1 MKKNSKAIS
10 LIAITSLLLPTGVI
24 AGESVKIDSIEVYSP
39 TALPSI
45 GLPVNDV
52 PYAVQTVTGEEI
64 REQPGVSIADYMVNN
79 LEGVTVN
86 EVGGNPY
93 QLEIN
98 YRGYNA
104 TPIMGNPQG
113 LSIYVD
119 GVRQNMPF
127 SNNVLW
133 DTIPD
138 FAIDDMQLVGGSNPV
153 YGLNTLGGSLSL
165 QTKSGRTFDKN
176 AIEGSTGSWGRN
188 TGLIESGG
196 VSEDNKYDYYAGY
209 SYFQEDGWR
218 KPSPSEVQQ
227 GFAKLGY
234 EDEDTRIDLS
244 YTGAHNSLVGNGM
257 VPKYLLGDDLE
268 GVHTLIDKTRSQYNQ
283 VQLAGTEFLSDTLM
297 ASGNI
302 YWRNLDQ
309 STYNG
314 DLNDEYCEEDDVGE
328 EEGEGCDTLADVN
341 ENEGVI
347 NRSTTKSDAYG
358 VNGQLTF
365 DEDLL
370 DRRNQFIFGA
380 AFEYSKVNFE
390 QSSQDIATLDPSG
403 FFSGA
408 TAEKEQTSGL
418 TGKTYTTSIFATN
431 NHALNDQWSINTI
444 FATNNHALNDQWS
457 INTAARYN
465 YVDIR
470 NEDTLNGE
478 GGATSLTGD
487 HDFDRLNPS
496 VGLTYTPTDTLST
509 YASYNEA
516 NRAPTSIELGCAN
529 PDNPC
534 TLPTQMADDPP
545 LEQVVAKTFEAGAR
559 GRFTSFLNSNTSW
572 NISGYSATNHD
583 DILFIYTEANT
594 TAGYF
599 DNVEE
604 TTRKGIDVGLS
615 TAFETWTI
623 SMNYNYVKAQYG
635 TDLTLVSENN
645 SSADDGAIQVEDGD
659 YLPNIPKHS
668 FKLRTVYKPDPAWH
682 LGATMT
688 AFSSSYMMGN
698 ENQEND
704 SSVNGLQ
711 SEVPGYAVVNLD
723 SEYKFS
729 NMFDGWKIYAKVTNL
744 FDNKYYTGGRIA
756 ESRVNA
762 DRSFSEEEIAT
773 ASLVGGAPRA
783 GWVGLRYEF

>member
-347 NRSTTKSDAYG
+347 NRSTTKSNAYG

-418 TGKTYTTSIFATN
+418 TGKTYTTS
-431 NHALNDQWSINTI
+431 I

>member
-431 NHALNDQWSINTI
+431 NHALNDQWSINT
-444 FATNNHALNDQWS
+444 
-457 INTAARYN
+457 AARYN

-470 NEDTLNGE
+470 NEDTLNAE

-496 VGLTYTPTDTLST
+496 IGLTYTPTDTLST

>member
-1 MKKNSKAIS
+1 MKRISKTA
-10 LIAITSLLLPTGVI
+10 GVI
-24 AGESVKIDSIEVYSP
+24 AISSMLVPTAIMAGEAVKVDSIEVYSP
-39 TALPSI
+39 TSLPSI
-45 GLPVNDV
+45 GLPIKDV
-52 PYAVQTVTGEEI
+52 PFAVQTATGEEI

-93 QLEIN
+93 QLEVN

-138 FAIDDMQLVGGSNPV
+138 FAIDDMQLVGGSNAV
-153 YGLNTLGGSLSL
+153 FGLNTLGGSLSM
-165 QTKSGRTFDKN
+165 QTKSGRTFNKN
-176 AIEGSTGSWGRN
+176 AIEGSAGSWKRK

-196 VSEDNKYDYYAGY
+196 VSDDNRFDYYAGY
-209 SYFQEDGWR
+209 SYFKEDSWR
-218 KPSPSEVQQ
+218 KPAPSEVQQ

-244 YTGAHNSLVGNGM
+244 YTLAHNSLTGNGM
-257 VPKYLLGDDLE
+257 VPKYLLGEDLE
-268 GVHTLIDKTRSQYNQ
+268 GVHTIPDKTRSQYNQ
-283 VQLAGTEFLSDTLM
+283 LQLAGTEFLSDTLL
-297 ASGNI
+297 ASGNV

-309 STYNG
+309 STFNG
-314 DLNDEYCEEDDVGE
+314 DLNDEFCDDDAI
-328 EEGEGCDTLADVN
+328 EEGECTEAEEN
-341 ENEGVI
+341 ENEGVY
-347 NRSTTKSDAYG
+347 NRSSTDSNAYG
-358 VNGQLTF
+358 INGQLTF
-365 DEDLL
+365 DDNLF
-370 DRRNQFIFGA
+370 DRRNQFIVGS
-380 AFEYSKVNFE
+380 AFEYSKVKFYQSE
-390 QSSQDIATLDPSG
+390 QEIATLDPDG
-403 FFSGA
+403 TFSG
-408 TAEKEQTSGL
+408 EREEVEQNTGF
-418 TGKTYTTSIFATN
+418 TGKTYTSSIFATN
-431 NHALNDQWSINTI
+431 NHAITDKWSIN
-444 FATNNHALNDQWS
+444 NSL
-457 INTAARYN
+457 RYN

-470 NEDTLNGE
+470 NTDTLNGDD
-478 GGATSLTGD
+478 GAVSLSGD

-496 VGLTYTPTDTLST
+496 VGLTFSPYDNLTT
-509 YASYNEA
+509 YGSYNEA

-529 PDNPC
+529 PENPC

-559 GRFTSFLNSNTSW
+559 GRFASFLNSNTSW

-615 TAFETWTI
+615 TAFETWTV
-623 SMNYNYVKAQYG
+623 SMNYNFVKAQYG

-668 FKLRTVYKPDPAWH
+668 FKLRTVYKPDPAWY
-682 LGATMT
+682 LGATVT

-723 SEYKFS
+723 AEYNFS
-729 NMFDGWKIYAKVTNL
+729 STLEGWKIYAKVSNL
-744 FDNKYYTGGRIA
+744 LDNKYYTGGRIA

>member
-408 TAEKEQTSGL
+408 TGEKEQTSGL
-418 TGKTYTTSIFATN
+418 TGKTYTTS
-431 NHALNDQWSINTI
+431 I

-762 DRSFSEEEIAT
+762 DRSFSEEEIAYSFT
-773 ASLVGGAPRA
+773 SWWCP
-783 GWVGLRYEF
+783 

>member
-314 DLNDEYCEEDDVGE
+314 DLNDEYCEEDEVGE

-418 TGKTYTTSIFATN
+418 TGKTYTTS
-431 NHALNDQWSINTI
+431 I

-599 DNVEE
+599 DNVEK

>member
-1 MKKNSKAIS
+1 MKNIFKANS
-10 LIAITSLLLPTGVI
+10 LIAFTSLFVPVSII
-24 AGESVKIDSIEVYSP
+24 AGETVKVDSIEVYSP
-39 TALPSI
+39 TSLPTI
-45 GLPVNDV
+45 GLPVKDV
-52 PYAVQTVTGEEI
+52 PYAIQTATGEEI
-64 REQPGVSIADYMVNN
+64 RQQAGVSIADYMVNN

-93 QLEIN
+93 QLELN
-98 YRGYNA
+98 YRGYNT
-104 TPIMGNPQG
+104 TPILGNPQG

-133 DTIPD
+133 DTIPE

-153 YGLNTLGGSLSL
+153 YGLNTLGGSLSM
-165 QTKSGRTFDKN
+165 QTKSGRTFNKS

-188 TGLIESGG
+188 TGLAETGG
-196 VSEDNKYDYYAGY
+196 MSDDQNFDYYAGY

-227 GFAKLGY
+227 WFSKFGY
-234 EDEDTRIDLS
+234 EDDDSRIDLS

-257 VPKYLLGDDLE
+257 VPKYLLGDDLK
-268 GVHTLIDKTRSQYNQ
+268 GVHTLIDKTRTQYNQ
-283 VQLAGTEFLSDTLM
+283 VQLNSTEFITDTFM

-302 YWRNLDQ
+302 YLRNIDQ

-314 DLNDEYCEEDDVGE
+314 DLNDEYEDPGD
-328 EEGEGCDTLADVN
+328 D
-341 ENEGVI
+341 EGVI
-347 NRSTTKSDAYG
+347 NRTKTNQNAYG
-358 VNGQLTF
+358 INGQLTF
-365 DEDLL
+365 DD
-370 DRRNQFIFGA
+370 DWVARRNQLIVGA
-380 AFEYSKVNFE
+380 SFEYSKVKYTQTE
-390 QSSQDIATLDPSG
+390 QEIATLDPSG
-403 FFSGA
+403 FFSGDR
-408 TAEKEQTSGL
+408 EEVEQTTGL
-418 TGKTYTTSIFATN
+418 TGETYTSSIFV
-431 NHALNDQWSINTI
+431 
-444 FATNNHALNDQWS
+444 TNNHALNDQWS

-465 YVDIR
+465 YVDIQ
-470 NEDTLNGE
+470 NKDTFNAPGS
-478 GGATSLTGD
+478 GASLTGG

-496 VGLTYTPTDTLST
+496 VGLSFNPTDNLST
-509 YASYNEA
+509 YVSYNEA

-545 LEQVVAKTFEAGAR
+545 LEQVVAKTYEAGAS
-559 GRFTSFLNSNTSW
+559 GVFSGLFDSKMTW
-572 NISGYSATNHD
+572 NVSGYSATNHD
-583 DILFIYTEANT
+583 DILFLFVNDENV
-594 TAGYF
+594 AGYF
-599 DNVEE
+599 DNVDK
-604 TTRKGIDVGLS
+604 TTRKGIDLGLN
-615 TAFETWTI
+615 TAFESWSL

-635 TDLTLVSENN
+635 SDLTLVSENN
-645 SSADDGAIQVEDGD
+645 SSASAGGAIQVEDGD

-668 FKLRTVYKPDPAWH
+668 FKVRAEYKPTPAWY

-723 SEYKFS
+723 GEYNFS
-729 NMFDGWKIYAKVTNL
+729 NMLEGWKIYAKVTNL
-744 FDNKYYTGGRIA
+744 FDQKYYTGGRIA
-756 ESRVNA
+756 ESMVAA
-762 DRSFSEEEIAT
+762 DRSFADDEIAT

>member
-431 NHALNDQWSINTI
+431 NHALNDQWSINT
-444 FATNNHALNDQWS
+444 
-457 INTAARYN
+457 AARYN

-783 GWVGLRYEF
+783 GWVGLRLRILMV

>member
-431 NHALNDQWSINTI
+431 NHALNDQWSINT
-444 FATNNHALNDQWS
+444 
-457 INTAARYN
+457 AARYN

-723 SEYKFS
+723 SEYNFS
-729 NMFDGWKIYAKVTNL
+729 GTLEGWKIYAKVSNL
-744 FDNKYYTGGRIA
+744 LDQKYYTGGRIA
-756 ESRVNA
+756 ETYVNP
-762 DRSFSEEEIAT
+762 DRSFNDDDIAT
-773 ASLVGGAPRA
+773 ASLIGGAPRA

>member
-1 MKKNSKAIS
+1 MKKNSKARS

-408 TAEKEQTSGL
+408 TGEKEQTSGL

-431 NHALNDQWSINTI
+431 NHAI
-444 FATNNHALNDQWS
+444 NDQWS

>member
-431 NHALNDQWSINTI
+431 NHALNDQWSINT
-444 FATNNHALNDQWS
+444 
-457 INTAARYN
+457 AARYN

-729 NMFDGWKIYAKVTNL
+729 NMFDGWRIYAKVTNL

>member
-1 MKKNSKAIS
+1 MKKISKTAGV
-10 LIAITSLLLPTGVI
+10 IAITSMFLPTAVI
-24 AGESVKIDSIEVYSP
+24 AGETVKVDSIDVYSP
-39 TALPSI
+39 TSLPSI
-45 GLPVNDV
+45 GLPIKDV
-52 PYAVQTVTGEEI
+52 PFAVQTATGEEI

-93 QLEIN
+93 QLEVN

-138 FAIDDMQLVGGSNPV
+138 FAIDDMQLVGGSNAV
-153 YGLNTLGGSLSL
+153 FGLNTLGGSLSM
-165 QTKSGRTFDKN
+165 QTKSGRTFNKS
-176 AIEGSTGSWGRN
+176 AIEGSAGSWNRK

-209 SYFQEDGWR
+209 SYFKEDSWR
-218 KPSPSEVQQ
+218 KPAPSEVQQ

-234 EDEDTRIDLS
+234 EDEDSRIDLS
-244 YTGAHNSLVGNGM
+244 YSGAHNSLIGNGM
-257 VPKYLLGDDLE
+257 VPKYLLGDDLK
-268 GVHTLIDKTRSQYNQ
+268 GVHTIPDKTRSQYNQ
-283 VQLAGTEFLSDTLM
+283 VQLAGTEFLSDTLL
-297 ASGNI
+297 ASGNM

-309 STYNG
+309 STFNG
-314 DLNDEYCEEDDVGE
+314 DLNDEFCEAGDFGE
-328 EEGEGCDTLADVN
+328 EGCLGVADVN
-341 ENEGVI
+341 ENEGVY
-347 NRSTTKSDAYG
+347 NQSKTKSNAYG

-365 DEDLL
+365 DDDLL
-370 DRRNQFIFGA
+370 DRRNQFIVGS
-380 AFEYSKVNFE
+380 AFEYSKVQFS
-390 QSSQDIATLDPSG
+390 QTSQDIATLNADGS
-403 FFSGA
+403 FSGA
-408 TAEKEQTSGL
+408 RGEREQTSGL
-418 TGKTYTTSIFATN
+418 TGKTYTSSIFATN
-431 NHALNDQWSINTI
+431 NHSINDKWSIN
-444 FATNNHALNDQWS
+444 NSL
-457 INTAARYN
+457 RYN

-470 NEDTLNGE
+470 NRDTLNGE
-478 GGATSLTGD
+478 GGATSLSGD

-496 VGLTYTPTDTLST
+496 VGLTFSPNDNLTT
-509 YASYNEA
+509 YGSYNEA

-559 GRFTSFLNSNTSW
+559 GRFASFLNSNTSW
-572 NISGYSATNHD
+572 NISGYSATNND
-583 DILFIYTEANT
+583 DILFIYADDA
-594 TAGYF
+594 TAEGYF
-599 DNVEE
+599 DNVDK

-623 SMNYNYVKAQYG
+623 TMNYNYVKAQYG
-635 TDLTLVSENN
+635 TDVTLISENN
-645 SSADDGAIQVEDGD
+645 SSADAEGAIQVEDGD

-668 FKLRTVYKPDPAWH
+668 LKLRTVYKPDSAWY

-711 SEVPGYAVVNLD
+711 SEVPGYAIINLD
-723 SEYKFS
+723 AEYRFS
-729 NMFDGWKIYAKVTNL
+729 SMLEGWKIYGKVTNL
-744 FDNKYYTGGRIA
+744 LDNKYYTGGRIA
-756 ESRVNA
+756 ESRVEA
-762 DRSFSEEEIAT
+762 DRSFDDDEIAT
-773 ASLVGGAPRA
+773 ASLIGGAPRA
-783 GWVGLRYEF
+783 GWVGFRYEF

>member
-196 VSEDNKYDYYAGY
+196 VSEDSKYDYYAGY

-257 VPKYLLGDDLE
+257 VPKYLLGDDME

-314 DLNDEYCEEDDVGE
+314 DLNDEYCEQDDVGE

-418 TGKTYTTSIFATN
+418 TGKTYTTS
-431 NHALNDQWSINTI
+431 I

>member
-1 MKKNSKAIS
+1 MKKNSKARS

-431 NHALNDQWSINTI
+431 NHALNDQWSINT
-444 FATNNHALNDQWS
+444 
-457 INTAARYN
+457 AARYN

>member
-431 NHALNDQWSINTI
+431 NHALNDQWSINT
-444 FATNNHALNDQWS
+444 
-457 INTAARYN
+457 AARYN

-470 NEDTLNGE
+470 NEDTLNGDE
-478 GGATSLTGD
+478 GATSLTGD

>member
-196 VSEDNKYDYYAGY
+196 VSENNKYDYYAGY

-314 DLNDEYCEEDDVGE
+314 DLNDEYCEADDVGE

-418 TGKTYTTSIFATN
+418 TGKTYTTS
-431 NHALNDQWSINTI
+431 I

>member
-408 TAEKEQTSGL
+408 TGEKEQTSGL
-418 TGKTYTTSIFATN
+418 TGKTYTS
-431 NHALNDQWSINTI
+431 SI

>member
-358 VNGQLTF
+358 INGQLTF

-418 TGKTYTTSIFATN
+418 TGKTYTTS
-431 NHALNDQWSINTI
+431 I

>member
-1 MKKNSKAIS
+1 MKKNSKARS

-431 NHALNDQWSINTI
+431 NHALNDQWSINT
-444 FATNNHALNDQWS
+444 
-457 INTAARYN
+457 AARYN

-729 NMFDGWKIYAKVTNL
+729 NMFDGWRIYAKVTNL

>member
-408 TAEKEQTSGL
+408 TGEKEQTSGL
-418 TGKTYTTSIFATN
+418 TGKTYTTS
-431 NHALNDQWSINTI
+431 I

-729 NMFDGWKIYAKVTNL
+729 NMFDGWRIYAKVTNL

>member
-431 NHALNDQWSINTI
+431 NHALNDQWSINT
-444 FATNNHALNDQWS
+444 
-457 INTAARYN
+457 AARYN

-599 DNVEE
+599 DNVEK

>member
-431 NHALNDQWSINTI
+431 NHALNDQWSINT
-444 FATNNHALNDQWS
+444 
-457 INTAARYN
+457 AARYN

-645 SSADDGAIQVEDGD
+645 SSANDGAIQVEDGD

-729 NMFDGWKIYAKVTNL
+729 NMLAGWRIYAKVTNL

>member
-431 NHALNDQWSINTI
+431 NHALNDQWSINT
-444 FATNNHALNDQWS
+444 
-457 INTAARYN
+457 AARYN